1 MSVSSRQVIVEQADL
16 SRLERLIER
25 LIEEHRKYSEK
36 ILAEIKQSRLEVLM
50 GFLASELASTRARK
64 ASLEQQLNY
73 LDKKFRE
80 VTELYYTRFKSIIV
94 EYLKSIRDY
103 SRQFLELAEPEFN
116 SLRKVKSQ
124 VEFAQEFSRELEKR
138 YSWINEELVNALVT
152 VDLEARINDMKRLI
166 ESLEDLQKQLIA
178 QSSSYRDIQEKINK
192 YSFPRDIAHHG
203 TVIYLPIV
211 AVKCE
216 FTGEK
221 ATYYMGPSAD
231 APIIQSIL
239 EKPPSLE
246 DKYRLPPSEIDVEK
260 LRKKLATLATDPQEK
275 SLLERIEIEVV

>member
-1 MSVSSRQVIVEQADL
+1 MSVQRYLHEEMDFSKVESL
-16 SRLERLIER
+16 LERLIEEDR
-25 LIEEHRKYSEK
+25 RNAEK
-36 ILAEIKQSRLEVLM
+36 IVAEIKKSKFEILTSLLV
-50 GFLASELASTRARK
+50 SELARVRSRIN
-64 ASLEQQLNY
+64 SLQQQLAY
-73 LDKKFRE
+73 TTKKFQE
-80 VTELYYTRFKSIIV
+80 VTEIYYSRFKAIIFD
-94 EYLKSIRDY
+94 YLKNIRDY
-103 SRQFLELAEPEFN
+103 SKQFLEMAEPEFN
-116 SLRKVKSQ
+116 SLRRIKAQ
-124 VEFAQEFSRELEKR
+124 VEFAEKFSQELEKK
-138 YSWINEELVNALVT
+138 YNWINDELVGALVN
-152 VDLEARINDMKRLI
+152 VDLEARINDMKKLI
-166 ESLEDLQKQLIA
+166 ENLDKLQKQLIA

-192 YSFPRDIAHHG
+192 YSFPRDIARHG

-211 AVKCE
+211 AVRCE
-216 FTGEK
+216 FAGEK